1 MNELQTRLQTSEQI
15 IESGLKTFV
24 EVGNALMSIRDDR
37 LYREQYPTFE
47 AYCRER
53 WRFTDA
59 RANQMIDAANITTMV
74 VSAELQAPLNER
86 QARELSRLKEP
97 EAIRETWQ
105 EVTSN
110 NPQPTARDIR
120 QAVERR
126 INPPQHYVC
135 TECGQVHET
144 RECPDCVQVDEV
156 QQMDSLFQIVGDPR
170 GNIARASLRAA
181 YLSAVKST
189 REHLI
194 PLDPDQVADVLDT
207 GEIDT
212 TRWFIHDMRRW
223 LDRFERTV
231 SRGLHVVEAN
241 S

>member
-24 EVGNALMSIRDDR
+24 EVGNALMSIRDER

-53 WRFTDA
+53 WSWSSRHVN
-59 RANQMIDAANITTMV
+59 RQIEAAQIAGAVGPIGPVPSTE
-74 VSAELQAPLNER
+74 S

-105 EVTSN
+105 EVTSS

-126 INPPQHYVC
+126 INPRQEYVC

-170 GNIARASLRAA
+170 GNIARASLRLA
-181 YLSAVKST
+181 YLTAVKST

-207 GEIDT
+207 GELDS

-231 SRGLHVVEAN
+231 SRGLHVVEVG